1 MDTTCLPHR
10 TRWQLFVIAS
20 VITLL
25 AVPWASS
32 GATAN
37 VAVDLDSELKDD
49 GTIVASGHMRIEGQE
64 TNLVRLF
71 IDSSQDSP
79 QIGFMGTGD
88 GDKNVTQDEVDAYI
102 EKAKSTGAIALL
114 FQAALIEVTLD
125 DRARTP
131 DLKDVDL
138 KGATG
143 LVISQGPVDSY
154 FNISFKFPMAQG
166 DRHTVRLKI
175 GLPNVTADIKFKCP
189 KDYEITSVK
198 GLAEKQIRNDKA
210 RGSTVEGRTDGKMS
224 DIIITMSKG
233 DIMCLVLI
241 VIGAMVGVVTV
252 YLVFR
257 RLRRSRKEKDALKRL
272 EYTNVG
278 DTDGVKGEAGKTSKK
293 AVPAGGKDR
302 TFGKRYFEEED
313 GGKKPQA
320 RMGGKDDGTG
330 KKKDDGKGDWPGS
343 VEKDR

>member
-1 MDTTCLPHR
+1 
-10 TRWQLFVIAS
+10 
-20 VITLL
+20 
-25 AVPWASS
+25 
-32 GATAN
+32 
-37 VAVDLDSELKDD
+37 VDLDSELKDD

-71 IDSSQDSP
+71 IDSPQDSP
-79 QIGFMGTGD
+79 QLGFMGTGD

-102 EKAKSTGAIALL
+102 AKAKATGAIALL

-125 DRARTP
+125 DRAKTP

-138 KGATG
+138 KGANG
-143 LVISQGPVDSY
+143 PVISQAPVDSY
-154 FNISFKFPMAQG
+154 FNISFKFPLNQG

-175 GLPNVTADIKFKCP
+175 GLQNVTVDIKFKAP

-198 GLAEKQIRNDKA
+198 GLTEKRVHNDKA
-210 RGSTVEGRTDGKMS
+210 SGSTVEGRTDGKLS

-241 VIGAMVGVVTV
+241 FVGAGVAAVTA

-257 RLRRSRKEKDALKRL
+257 RLRRKKEEKDARKRL

-278 DTDGVKGEAGKTSKK
+278 GADGVKGEEGKTSKK
-293 AVPAGGKDR
+293 SAPVGGKDR
-302 TFGKRYFEEED
+302 TFGKRYFEEEV
-313 GGKKPQA
+313 GKNPKA
-320 RMGGKDDGTG
+320 GTDGKDDGAG
-330 KKKDDGKGDWPGS
+330 KKKGDGKGDGPDF
-343 VEKDR
+343 VEVEG